1 MSGLVLSDIL
11 ISKMRYRSQNFKFA
25 FSHPLVSFYWILL
38 KCDNTIVHPYL
49 IILSITTSWSTW
61 QYKIVIIL
69 MIDLTAFIS
78 SLHSVFLRRIN
89 LAECSVTLL
98 VPRTYIL
105 FCFLKC
111 YHTGTYSEKSTNDGK
126 FIFVQ
131 NPFLNKSDSRTAA
144 TARKLWLFGFVTS
157 YKSVG
162 KFSFSAI
169 EKCLYR
175 LINLLCK
182 ILPI

>member
-1 MSGLVLSDIL
+1 MSGFVPSD
-11 ISKMRYRSQNFKFA
+11 ISKMRYRSQNVKCA
-25 FSHPLVSFYWILL
+25 FSCPLLSFYWILL
-38 KCDNTIVHPYL
+38 KCDTAVVHPYL

-89 LAECSVTLL
+89 LPECSVTLL
-98 VPRTYIL
+98 VSLNYIL

-111 YHTGTYSEKSTNDGK
+111 YHAGTYNEQSTNEGK

-131 NPFLNKSDSRTAA
+131 NPFLNKRDSHTAA
-144 TARKLWLFGFVTS
+144 TARKLCRFRFITSLNSVASFLF
-157 YKSVG
+157 
-162 KFSFSAI
+162 
-169 EKCLYR
+169 
-175 LINLLCK
+175 
-182 ILPI
+182 PQ

>member
-25 FSHPLVSFYWILL
+25 FSCPLVSFYWILL
-38 KCDNTIVHPYL
+38 KYDTTIIYPYL

-61 QYKIVIIL
+61 QYKIIIIL

-89 LAECSVTLL
+89 LPECSVTLL
-98 VPRTYIL
+98 VPVTYIL

-111 YHTGTYSEKSTNDGK
+111 YHPGTYLLMKESS
-126 FIFVQ
+126 
-131 NPFLNKSDSRTAA
+131 FLYKIHFWTKVTA
-144 TARKLWLFGFVTS
+144 TQQQLQESCGYLG
-157 YKSVG
+157 
-162 KFSFSAI
+162 
-169 EKCLYR
+169 L
-175 LINLLCK
+175 
-182 ILPI
+182 

>member
-1 MSGLVLSDIL
+1 
-11 ISKMRYRSQNFKFA
+11 MRYRSQNFKFA
-25 FSHPLVSFYWILL
+25 FSCPLLSFHWILL
-38 KCDNTIVHPYL
+38 KCDTTIAHPYL

-69 MIDLTAFIS
+69 MIDVTAFIS

-89 LAECSVTLL
+89 LPECSVTLL
-98 VPRTYIL
+98 VPLNYIL

-111 YHTGTYSEKSTNDGK
+111 YHTGTYNEQSTNEGK

-131 NPFLNKSDSRTAA
+131 NPFLNKSDSHTAA
-144 TARKLWLFGFVTS
+144 TARKLCLFRLVTS
-157 YKSVG
+157 LKSVG
-162 KFSFSAI
+162 KFSFSTI

-175 LINLLCK
+175 LINLLCT
-182 ILPI
+182 ILPMQCNLSMKAWKNV